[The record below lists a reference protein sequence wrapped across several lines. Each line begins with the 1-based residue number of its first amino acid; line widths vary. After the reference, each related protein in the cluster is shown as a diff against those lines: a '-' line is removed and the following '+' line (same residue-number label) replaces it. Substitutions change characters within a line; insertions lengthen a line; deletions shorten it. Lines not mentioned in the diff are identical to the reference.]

1 MFGRIEC
8 NGELYEGHI
17 EIKGKS
23 LFVEGKELPLDE
35 ISYLPPVNP
44 SKIICIGANY
54 MDHIREMNHE
64 VPKNPVI
71 FLKPP
76 SAVIPHEGEILLP
89 KTSRRVDYEGELAL
103 VISKK
108 GKDIQKDEWEEYV
121 MGFMCFN
128 DVTARDLQQED
139 GQWTRA
145 KSFDTFAPMGPFI
158 VDVDPFNLEI
168 ITKVNEKVRQQSN
181 TSNLIFHVPEL
192 IEFISH
198 IMTLEKGDV
207 ISTGTPSGVGPLNKG
222 DVVEVMIEKIGTL
235 RNYVR

>member
-1 MFGRIEC
+1 
-8 NGELYEGHI
+8 
-17 EIKGKS
+17 
-23 LFVEGKELPLDE
+23 
-35 ISYLPPVNP
+35 
-44 SKIICIGANY
+44 